1 MDMNQ
6 IFSARLSAIRK
17 ERNMSQEEFSKKT
30 GVSRVGL
37 IRYESG
43 DRLPNIEILQRIAA
57 ALNISADYL
66 IGNTDTESLDVE
78 AKAISQKTGLNE
90 KSLRKLRQRSYFG
103 IPPRLESVDRD
114 YIYNAE
120 EEDFEEKTLPPTKY
134 LSRTKDL
141 INLLLDDESEDL
153 LRYLIYYMYLD
164 GGETAE
170 QEFTLAGAPDKLN
183 QQDYFTFLLF
193 RIQRELEKIKSDV
206 DKNKTEEMK

>member
-17 ERNMSQEEFSKKT
+17 ERSMSQEEFSKKT

-153 LRYLIYYMYLD
+153 LRYLIYYIYLD
-164 GGETAE
+164 GGETKE